1 MKLLTEKLLLAAVT
15 IGIAAGAQKEVVL
28 PKDLPAYGATKPV
41 KAPAVKQVLLD
52 NGLTVWLV
60 PEAGFPK
67 IAFTLAVRGGYTA
80 DPKDKPGFADLL
92 AATVTQGTATRNAK
106 QLAEDIAAAGGDFST
121 DATADSIFIETS
133 VLASGGGAAVRTLA
147 DIVRNAS
154 FADEEVEIAKNNLIS
169 TVEAS
174 EADPGFLGK
183 RALYR
188 ALFGDHPYSITAP
201 DKEAVAKTS
210 AADLKREY
218 ARRFRPE
225 RTLLVAAGD
234 FGEDSLMA
242 QVRAEFGS
250 WKSAGEAA
258 PIEDAKPGA
267 SVSRTLVYVPRPNS
281 VQTAFYIGALG
292 PRRSDPDY
300 AAARVANAVYGGM
313 FGSRLVTNIRE
324 DKGYTYSPLARLAP
338 NRETGVFMTS
348 ADVRNAVT
356 GASFNEISYELNR
369 MATTAPDEL
378 EVDHAKRYLLGALAL
393 QLQARQRVAHTLAGL
408 WIDSLPPEE
417 LARQSEKIQDL
428 KPSDVEAAGRK
439 YFAASRM
446 TVVTVGEE
454 KVIRDELAPFGLEF
468 RKAP

>member
-41 KAPAVKQVLLD
+41 KAPAVKQILLD

-154 FADEEVEIAKNNLIS
+154 FADEEIEIAKNNLIS

-174 EADPGFLGK
+174 EADPGFIGK

-188 ALFGDHPYSITAP
+188 ALFGEHPYSITAP

-281 VQTAFYIGALG
+281 VQTAF
-292 PRRSDPDY
+292 
-300 AAARVANAVYGGM
+300 
-313 FGSRLVTNIRE
+313 
-324 DKGYTYSPLARLAP
+324 
-338 NRETGVFMTS
+338 
-348 ADVRNAVT
+348 
-356 GASFNEISYELNR
+356 
-369 MATTAPDEL
+369 
-378 EVDHAKRYLLGALAL
+378 
-393 QLQARQRVAHTLAGL
+393 
-408 WIDSLPPEE
+408 
-417 LARQSEKIQDL
+417 
-428 KPSDVEAAGRK
+428 
-439 YFAASRM
+439 
-446 TVVTVGEE
+446 
-454 KVIRDELAPFGLEF
+454 
-468 RKAP
+468 